1 MDRASALRDRRDSR
15 VRTATVSSDFDDDD
29 LKDPWCDPDHPIL
42 LKFEDISAAAYRIK
56 DGIINTP
63 CDRSH
68 MNSDLGLEMYFKKDY
83 MQFTGSFKERG
94 ARYTLKKLS
103 AEQRAIGVIAASA
116 GNHAQALAYHGGQL
130 DIPVTV
136 VMPIVAPIMKV
147 ENCKKYGANVII
159 HGENIG
165 ESRTHALKIAAK
177 RGFMYVNGYDHPNI
191 LAGQG
196 TMGLEILDQVPDVDA
211 IVIPV
216 GGGGLIAGVALAVKT
231 MKPDVLIIGVEP
243 EACPSF
249 KTALEVGRAVQVPTQ
264 ASLADGLTVPTVG
277 VNALAT
283 GGPLIDKIVTV
294 SEAWISI
301 AILRLIELEKAVV
314 EGAGATGLAAV
325 MAGLLPELK
334 DKKVVLPLCGGNID
348 TTLLGR
354 CLDRGMAADGRL
366 ITFNVVVSDRPGGI
380 SDLAKLISSVGV
392 SVKDIVHERAW
403 VKTSAFAVEVKILA
417 ETRNRRHSREL
428 FKMLRANYE
437 DVQVLG
443 FYNSPEDYVAGNL
456 MSEEFE
462 YVEEETPFEGDMN
475 KQYNADIV
483 DTEQFSEEDE
493 LSPAEEVDSGSGQE
507 LDRQTA
513 ARLDK
518 LSMSGSVS
526 SNMDKM
532 TKRISRNF

>member
-1 MDRASALRDRRDSR
+1 MK
-15 VRTATVSSDFDDDD
+15 D
-29 LKDPWCDPDHPIL
+29 L
-42 LKFEDISAAAYRIK
+42 
-56 DGIINTP
+56 
-63 CDRSH
+63 
-68 MNSDLGLEMYFKKDY
+68 
-83 MQFTGSFKERG
+83 
-94 ARYTLKKLS
+94 
-103 AEQRAIGVIAASA
+103 
-116 GNHAQALAYHGGQL
+116 
-130 DIPVTV
+130 
-136 VMPIVAPIMKV
+136 
-147 ENCKKYGANVII
+147 
-159 HGENIG
+159 
-165 ESRTHALKIAAK
+165 
-177 RGFMYVNGYDHPNI
+177 MYVNGYDHPNI

-196 TMGLEILDQVPDVDA
+196 TMGLEILTQVPDVDA

-216 GGGGLIAGVALAVKT
+216 GGGGLIAGVAVAVKT
-231 MKPDVLIIGVEP
+231 LKPDVTIIGVEP

-249 KTALEVGRAVQVPTQ
+249 STAMKAGQAVLTPTL

-325 MAGLLPELK
+325 MAGLLPELRG
-334 DKKVVLPLCGGNID
+334 KKVVLPLCGGNID

-403 VKTSAFAVEVKILA
+403 VKTSSFAVEVKILA

-483 DTEQFSEEDE
+483 DTEQFSEEETPFEGDMNKQYN
-493 LSPAEEVDSGSGQE
+493 A
-507 LDRQTA
+507 
-513 ARLDK
+513 
-518 LSMSGSVS
+518 
-526 SNMDKM
+526 
-532 TKRISRNF
+532 

>member
-1 MDRASALRDRRDSR
+1 MDRATALRDRRDSR

-56 DGIINTP
+56 DGIIITP